1 MSNAAVAFWIERRT
15 SDLFEIH
22 FEIYIGK
29 KQMPACP
36 ISVKRPSSQPLNGP
50 AIAASAAN
58 NNNNDDN
65 NRFLRL
71 VRRRT

>member
-1 MSNAAVAFWIERRT
+1 
-15 SDLFEIH
+15 
-22 FEIYIGK
+22 
-29 KQMPACP
+29 MPA
-36 ISVKRPSSQPLNGP
+36 RPTSLKKPCSQPLNGP

-71 VRRRT
+71 VRRRTDK